1 VNVSEARVSLPAAS
15 ALAGNGALAGA
26 AGLPA
31 PIVDQPLFAGLPAV
45 QQLPAEMQE
54 RLRVLRRVSDKSDEE
69 LVAQVLAE
77 MDAKRGEPA
86 VPPKRKKKR
95 GWLS

>member
-1 VNVSEARVSLPAAS
+1 
-15 ALAGNGALAGA
+15 
-26 AGLPA
+26 
-31 PIVDQPLFAGLPAV
+31 FAGLPAV

-54 RLRVLRRVSDKSDEE
+54 RLRVLRRVSDRSDEE

-77 MDAKRGEPA
+77 MDAKGSEPA
-86 VPPKRKKKR
+86 APPKRKKKR